1 VFGRVRSVAYGPTV
15 ARTIG
20 YVYRSATLE
29 EGAPLT
35 VDVFDERIPAII
47 APGVLVDP
55 LGDRMHA

>member
-1 VFGRVRSVAYGPTV
+1 VAYGPTV